1 MVIVF
6 ASRNEGK
13 IREIKSL
20 LEDTHITIC
29 SLKDYQGVPDVDE
42 DGETFFDN
50 ALKKAKTVSEF
61 LGETVLADDSGLE
74 VDCLGGKPGVRS
86 ARYAGAD
93 ATDEKNI
100 GKLLDQLKGVPE
112 NKRGAA
118 FHCSLV
124 LYRTDGSFE
133 AFDGAL
139 RGMISEV
146 PVGTGGFGYD
156 PVFMLPERGVTVA
169 QLEPEIKNRISHRAD
184 AVNKFKK
191 WLDNGACLKN
201 Q

>member
-29 SLKDYQGVPDVDE
+29 SLKDYPGVPDIDE

-50 ALKKAKTVSEF
+50 ALKKAKTISEF

-74 VDCLGGKPGVRS
+74 VDCLEGKPGVRS
-86 ARYAGAD
+86 ARYAGED

-100 GKLLDQLKGVPE
+100 GKLLEQLKGVPE
-112 NKRGAA
+112 DKRGAA

-124 LYRTDGSFE
+124 LYRPDGSFE

-139 RGMISEV
+139 RGMISEAR
-146 PVGTGGFGYD
+146 VGTGGFGYD

-169 QLEPEIKNRISHRAD
+169 QLAPEIKNRISHRAD